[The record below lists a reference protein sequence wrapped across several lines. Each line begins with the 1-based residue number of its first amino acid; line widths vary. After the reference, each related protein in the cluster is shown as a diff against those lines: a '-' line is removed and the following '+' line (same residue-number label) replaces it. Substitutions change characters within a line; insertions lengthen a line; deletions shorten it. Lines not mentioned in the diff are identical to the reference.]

1 MKRILF
7 LIGCLSV
14 TVAGFSQKSPGDTVP
29 AYIRTGVIPA
39 FTTYAAPD
47 STVFTR
53 QNINKGKPVL
63 LMIFSPDCSH
73 CQNVT
78 KEIVKNIAHFKKAQ
92 IIMITW
98 LPYADMTAFYKD
110 YKIANYPE
118 IKMAWDSKYFF
129 LPYYNVRNYP
139 KLIVYD
145 KKGKYVKE
153 FQGDVDIDDV
163 WKTMNKK

>member
-7 LIGCLSV
+7 LIGCLLIAMV
-14 TVAGFSQKSPGDTVP
+14 GFSQKSMTDSVP
-29 AYIRTGVIPA
+29 AYIRAGVIPS
-39 FTTYAAPD
+39 FISYAAPD
-47 STVFTR
+47 STLFSKQDVH
-53 QNINKGKPVL
+53 KGKPVL

-78 KEIVKNIAHFKKAQ
+78 KEIIKNIDHFKKAQ

-98 LPYADMTAFYKD
+98 LPYPEMTAFYKD

-153 FQGDVDIDDV
+153 FQGDVNIDDV
-163 WKTMNKK
+163 WQTVNKK

>member
-7 LIGCLSV
+7 LMASLFIAVVS
-14 TVAGFSQKSPGDTVP
+14 FSQKSMSDTVS
-29 AYIRTGVIPA
+29 AYIRSGLIPS
-39 FTTYAAPD
+39 FTTYKAPD
-47 STVFTR
+47 STAFTKQDVR
-53 QNINKGKPVL
+53 KGKPVL

-78 KEIVKNIAHFKKAQ
+78 KEIIKNIEHFKKAQ

-98 LPYADMTAFYKD
+98 LPYSDMSAFYKD

-118 IKMAWDSKYFF
+118 ITMAWDSKYFF

-153 FQGDVDIDDV
+153 FHGDVNIEDV
-163 WKTMNKK
+163 WQTVNKK

>member
-7 LIGCLSV
+7 LTAGLLIAMV
-14 TVAGFSQKSPGDTVP
+14 GFSQKSMTDTVP
-29 AYIRTGVIPA
+29 AYIRAVVMPS
-39 FTTYAAPD
+39 FTTYKAPD
-47 STVFTR
+47 SIAFTKQDIR
-53 QNINKGKPVL
+53 KGKPVL

-78 KEIVKNIAHFKKAQ
+78 KEIIKNIDHFKKSQ

-98 LPYADMTAFYKD
+98 LPYPDMTAFYRD

-118 IKMAWDSKYFF
+118 ITMAWDKKYFF

-153 FQGDVDIDDV
+153 FQGDVNIDDV
-163 WKTMNKK
+163 WKTVNKK